1 MSDIEK
7 TSLEAH
13 VELCSERYTRL
24 EDKLDEVVRR
34 IERSYVRF
42 DKMEQSINIIK
53 EFATNHHTDRFQAIE
68 TRQSALESRISNLM
82 KLILSGAVLII
93 GTLVTGIFTLLP

>member
-1 MSDIEK
+1 MADIEK

-13 VELCSERYTRL
+13 VELCSERYSRL

-82 KLILSGAVLII
+82 KLILSGAVVII

>member
-7 TSLEAH
+7 TSLESH
-13 VELCSERYTRL
+13 VELCSERYSRL